1 MKLPKVF
8 GNFLGMRWRVNV
20 EVIGVDLG
28 GEKKR
33 ERECVCIYG
42 RRRRVEMRTEVI
54 EGMDWG
60 LKDLRRCNYRD
71 IPICFCYFPCNSYA
85 QMETF

>member
-33 ERECVCIYG
+33 ESVCVYIWK
-42 RRRRVEMRTEVI
+42 EK
-54 EGMDWG
+54 EGGNAD
-60 LKDLRRCNYRD
+60 
-71 IPICFCYFPCNSYA
+71 
-85 QMETF
+85 